1 MAEEVKSNFSNEV
14 VEPTELEK
22 HIERLQKHTVPM
34 KPEML
39 NLVQTLMNNHLQ
51 SGNVK
56 VTELDA
62 LVFARDEVN
71 KATIDYQTHLERM
84 NKRTQEL
91 QAEQMESNREAG
103 ELQRAEQR
111 QLLAEERIARK
122 NAERT
127 SESLQMEND
136 RLKAELEKVHQ
147 VPAEPKQKSKAMEMA
162 RAMNPEPTEQEV
174 FDKKIADTKKSFKEW
189 DEENVDIDTAM
200 QQAHDEDENFE
211 DSADFYNGVSPEQAL
226 DDVNENFEDTLESLE
241 DSVEL
246 EVPEDAKG
254 TEDFFA
260 EVEAVQERV
269 DSDFSSSAPVI
280 SNSQLPDIKT
290 YDSEEDLQAH
300 IDEKNAQVE
309 EEYEEVTIPSES
321 DLQAMTKK
329 QIHETAQ
336 TLSFDDVVLTMTK
349 SVMIETFVQSTND
362 YIDSLKESGEFVS
375 AETTDSSE
383 SSPTEDD
390 KQDGGYF

>member
-1 MAEEVKSNFSNEV
+1 
-14 VEPTELEK
+14 
-22 HIERLQKHTVPM
+22 
-34 KPEML
+34 ML
-39 NLVQTLMNNHLQ
+39 
-51 SGNVK
+51 G
-56 VTELDA
+56 
-62 LVFARDEVN
+62 
-71 KATIDYQTHLERM
+71 
-84 NKRTQEL
+84 
-91 QAEQMESNREAG
+91 
-103 ELQRAEQR
+103 
-111 QLLAEERIARK
+111 
-122 NAERT
+122 
-127 SESLQMEND
+127 
-136 RLKAELEKVHQ
+136 
-147 VPAEPKQKSKAMEMA
+147 
-162 RAMNPEPTEQEV
+162 
-174 FDKKIADTKKSFKEW
+174 
-189 DEENVDIDTAM
+189 
-200 QQAHDEDENFE
+200 
-211 DSADFYNGVSPEQAL
+211 
-226 DDVNENFEDTLESLE
+226 TLESLE